1 MKQILLSRNE
11 YLNIIDNQQNI
22 IDQNSLKI
30 EELVAIVEEHQQSQ
44 NQLDEEQTEIEA
56 HDKLIKTEF
65 DKIKR

>member
-1 MKQILLSRNE
+1 M
-11 YLNIIDNQQNI
+11 NIIDNQQNI

>member
-1 MKQILLSRNE
+1 M
-11 YLNIIDNQQNI
+11 NIIDNQQNI

-44 NQLDEEQTEIEA
+44 NKLDEEQTEIEA